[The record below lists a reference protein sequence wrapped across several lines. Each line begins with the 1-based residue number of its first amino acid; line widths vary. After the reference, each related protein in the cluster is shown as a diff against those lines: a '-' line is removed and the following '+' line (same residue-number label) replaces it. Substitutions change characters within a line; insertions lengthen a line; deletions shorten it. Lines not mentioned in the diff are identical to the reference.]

1 MLPNQRRGW
10 DNSSTNQQTTQRLVV
25 ALLPQRRRQTTEEK
39 GGGKEI
45 KNEHMDQQTDK
56 AKRTR
61 IKRSVKRVNQEY
73 KDLLKYKFHS
83 INRFLTPTGQD
94 PDSGHTRP
102 DSATRGLSQEGGRIL
117 SPAWE
122 REEPLGS
129 PHSPRDATPAPSDST
144 HPPPTSAM
152 VDLEPPASSTGV
164 TEAFT
169 GGSLPQGEKEKPAGT
184 WVANLAQGEDGQ
196 GTSSESRP
204 SNSDTNGGDL
214 RHQAPSTN
222 ANVEGSG
229 EEQAFCTREHQN
241 PGTAQHPF

>member
-1 MLPNQRRGW
+1 M
-10 DNSSTNQQTTQRLVV
+10 
-25 ALLPQRRRQTTEEK
+25 
-39 GGGKEI
+39 

-144 HPPPTSAM
+144 HPPPTSAL
-152 VDLEPPASSTGV
+152 VDLEPPASSTGA
-164 TEAFT
+164 TGAFT
-169 GGSLPQGEKEKPAGT
+169 GGSSPRGEREKPAGS
-184 WVANLAQGEDGQ
+184 WVANLAQ
-196 GTSSESRP
+196 
-204 SNSDTNGGDL
+204 
-214 RHQAPSTN
+214 
-222 ANVEGSG
+222 VEYS
-229 EEQAFCTREHQN
+229 
-241 PGTAQHPF
+241 